1 MDLETKGIE
10 QIIEIGKRL
19 YQFRFIV
26 ATEGNISIRLPDD
39 SILVT
44 PSGVCKGFL
53 KPDEIVTVDID
64 GKVLKNPSSLKPT
77 SELLMHLAIYKE
89 RLEVKSVV
97 HAHPPIA
104 TGFSVAGIPLEKC
117 IVPEMLLTTGYI
129 PIAKYGT
136 PSTRELSDNVR
147 EIIKKSNSILLEN
160 HGAVAV
166 GKDIFEAFY
175 RMESLEHY
183 AQISLVARLLGGEN
197 TLNSTQI
204 DTLLSKN
211 SH

>member
-1 MDLETKGIE
+1 MNLEAKGIE

-26 ATEGNISIRLPDD
+26 ATEGNISYRLSGDR
-39 SILVT
+39 ILVT
-44 PSGVCKGFL
+44 PSGLCKGFL
-53 KPDEIVTVDID
+53 KPEEILTVNLD
-64 GKVLKNPSSLKPT
+64 GKILQNPSNLKPT
-77 SELLMHLAIYKE
+77 SELLVHLAIYQE
-89 RLEVKSVV
+89 RPDVKSIV

-129 PIAKYGT
+129 PLAKYGT
-136 PSTRELSDNVR
+136 PSTHELSENVR
-147 EIIKKSNSILLEN
+147 EIIRKSNSILLEN
-160 HGAVAV
+160 HGALAV
-166 GKDIFEAFY
+166 GNDILEAFY

-183 AQISLVARLLGGEN
+183 AQISLVARLLGGEK
-197 TLNSTQI
+197 TLNSSQI

>member
-1 MDLETKGIE
+1 MNLEAKGIE
-10 QIIEIGKRL
+10 QIIEIGRRL

-26 ATEGNISIRLPDD
+26 ATEGNISIRLPDE

-53 KPDEIVTVDID
+53 KPEEMVTVDID
-64 GKVLKNPSSLKPT
+64 GKVLKNPSNLKPT
-77 SELLMHLAIYKE
+77 SELLVHLAIYQE
-89 RLEVKSVV
+89 RPEVRSVV

-136 PSTRELSDNVR
+136 PSTQELSDNVR

-166 GKDIFEAFY
+166 GKDVFEAFY